1 MDTAH
6 ARIRSILERKKG
18 RVYTR
23 PFGTFPTLE
32 VSALNYFGV
41 VGAGVAGFAAPVPV
55 EGFGAAGLAAPGA
68 LGAGA
73 ATPDCT
79 L

>member
-1 MDTAH
+1 MDTTTAH
-6 ARIRSILERKKG
+6 TGAIAKKKKG
-18 RVYTR
+18 RVFTR

-32 VSALNYFGV
+32 VSALTYFGV
-41 VGAGVAGFAAPVPV
+41 VGAAGFAAPVPV
-55 EGFGAAGLAAPGA
+55 DGLVIAGFATPDA